1 MKVNSIT
8 ISKQATNITDRKRDK
23 EKEKFRPIL
32 PYYIINN
39 RKYFSHYNSPKNQK
53 AIIHKKK
60 EIINNFKDIN
70 IKTKNYKNMIKNNSS
85 SSSYNNYNYNYSK
98 HNINS
103 KRFNKNEMNL
113 NSCDY
118 SPSIKDRILLNSKNN
133 LKINSTNGGNKAKN
147 NTNID
152 LLKKKIANPIKQ
164 KSSHDILYNENKK
177 CYTLNNSEAKKKNK
191 KKIMT
196 SLSNSKDY
204 SCEKIKIN
212 SKKKFHKFNYKNYS
226 CKPKSIGGNINN
238 K

>member
-1 MKVNSIT
+1 
-8 ISKQATNITDRKRDK
+8 
-23 EKEKFRPIL
+23 
-32 PYYIINN
+32 
-39 RKYFSHYNSPKNQK
+39 
-53 AIIHKKK
+53 
-60 EIINNFKDIN
+60 
-70 IKTKNYKNMIKNNSS
+70 MIKNNSS
-85 SSSYNNYNYNYSK
+85 SSSYNNFNYNYSK

-204 SCEKIKIN
+204 SSEKIKIN
-212 SKKKFHKFNYKNYS
+212 SKKN
-226 CKPKSIGGNINN
+226 SINLII
-238 K
+238 KITVVSQRV